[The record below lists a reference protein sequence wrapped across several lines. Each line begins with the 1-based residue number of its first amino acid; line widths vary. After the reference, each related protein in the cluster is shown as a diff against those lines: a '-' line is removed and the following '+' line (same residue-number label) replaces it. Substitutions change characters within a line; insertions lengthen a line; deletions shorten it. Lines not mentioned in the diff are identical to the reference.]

1 MLNSLAVVHHQ
12 KLFFKI
18 SSPRICLRNSKTLK
32 QALRLNATDRHVRH
46 WAPSEQHQHDYS
58 SRSNKKNTKVSPK
71 GQRLAARLCAL
82 YIDYINLRHVP
93 FLRLQDSLDSAGNKL
108 TFPSPRRDAQM
119 CHRAFVVKFQSYRRL
134 AIRYQVPIHNSCENW
149 TAARATSLRYPRM
162 TAIIKEYVG
171 FAALSAFVYDFMYV
185 LFQKLDM

>member
-1 MLNSLAVVHHQ
+1 MRRHQKQLWECLFFFTRHLVGQCRTLTSRALGCLTKIYLTLSQLCPNFLGATGEVRPGINYLDQVAHQWLAWPYQSPLKVVSWQELRTKMLNSLAVVHHQ

-71 GQRLAARLCAL
+71 G
-82 YIDYINLRHVP
+82 
-93 FLRLQDSLDSAGNKL
+93 
-108 TFPSPRRDAQM
+108 
-119 CHRAFVVKFQSYRRL
+119 
-134 AIRYQVPIHNSCENW
+134 
-149 TAARATSLRYPRM
+149 
-162 TAIIKEYVG
+162 
-171 FAALSAFVYDFMYV
+171 
-185 LFQKLDM
+185 